1 MVVIAPILTALAA
14 SIAAGPTGDPSF
26 ICTERGGPSTKE
38 SFGTWVGKVCREAQC
53 PGPAHGL
60 RKAGARR
67 AAEDGVTEAQLEALF
82 GWADGSLKCVTYT
95 RTANRARMA
104 RRTPGP

>member
-38 SFGTWVGKVCREAQC
+38 SFGTWGGKVCR
-53 PGPAHGL
+53 
-60 RKAGARR
+60 
-67 AAEDGVTEAQLEALF
+67 
-82 GWADGSLKCVTYT
+82 
-95 RTANRARMA
+95 
-104 RRTPGP
+104 